1 MTTDFSYKDP
11 EKLREH
17 VSSQGR
23 IVPRSKTGLKKK
35 EQNKLAREI
44 ERARHLALINYT
56 QTL

>member
-1 MTTDFSYKDP
+1 MTTVFSYKDS
-11 EKLREH
+11 EKLKEF

-23 IVPRSKTGLKKK
+23 IIPRSKTGLKKK
-35 EQNKLAREI
+35 EQNRLAREI